1 MLPRCPEL
9 APLEVSVAG
18 SRICPVLAFDHRV
31 SSHEGK
37 LSTRVG
43 ALVIILIVQV
53 HVRSD
58 AVTAFE
64 AATKDNA
71 ASSRLE
77 PGVVR
82 FDVLRQQQDPTRF
95 ALVEVYRDEPAVA
108 AHKTTAHYLRWRD
121 AVADLMA
128 EPRVGV
134 AYSNLSPSDDEW

>member
-1 MLPRCPEL
+1 MI
-9 APLEVSVAG
+9 VV
-18 SRICPVLAFDHRV
+18 
-31 SSHEGK
+31 
-37 LSTRVG
+37 
-43 ALVIILIVQV
+43 IVQV
-53 HVRSD
+53 HVNAD

-64 AATKDNA
+64 AATEDNA
-71 ASSRLE
+71 ANSRLE

-95 ALVEVYRDEPAVA
+95 ALVEVYRDQTAVT

-134 AYSNLSPSDDEW
+134 AYSNVSPSDNEW